1 MSTNGLRMQ
10 STQSIAIVMLV
21 SLFDQQALLNA
32 NKNELNPEINPQH
45 QMGHEQGLPDS
56 PVSII
61 IPEINVIIP
70 VICMGIHVIIVR
82 TVGGIVT
89 C

>member
-1 MSTNGLRMQ
+1 MSGVR
-10 STQSIAIVMLV
+10 S
-21 SLFDQQALLNA
+21 ALLSA
-32 NKNELNPEINPQH
+32 NNNVLNPEINPQH

-70 VICMGIHVIIVR
+70 VICPWIHVIIVR